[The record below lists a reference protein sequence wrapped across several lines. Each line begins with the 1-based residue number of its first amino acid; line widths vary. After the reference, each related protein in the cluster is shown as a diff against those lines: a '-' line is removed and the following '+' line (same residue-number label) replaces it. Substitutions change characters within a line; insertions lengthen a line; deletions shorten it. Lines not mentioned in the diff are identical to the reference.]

1 MNPTDAT
8 LVYLVDDDPTL
19 REALQS
25 LLESVGLRTLVCA
38 DVEGLL
44 EAYQPDAPGCLLLDV
59 RLPGRNTL
67 SVQQRLR
74 ERDIDLP
81 VIIITGHGDVT
92 MAVTAMKQGALDFLE
107 KPLNEQLLLD
117 CVHHALAEAR
127 TRRRTRARRQELGR
141 RFDTLT
147 PREQDVLR
155 RIAAGLSNRQIA
167 EALNLSRKTVE
178 VHRAKV
184 MEKMRADSLSQLIR
198 MAMAMD
204 ILKLYDDLDACATS
218 RDESPCA

>member
-1 MNPTDAT
+1 MNPTDAAP
-8 LVYLVDDDPTL
+8 VYLVDDDPIL
-19 REALQS
+19 RDALQS
-25 LLESVGLRTLVCA
+25 LLESVGLRTLACA
-38 DVEGLL
+38 DVEGFLQV
-44 EAYQPDAPGCLLLDV
+44 YHPDPPGCLLLDV
-59 RLPGRNTL
+59 RIPGRNDL
-67 SVQQRLR
+67 RVQQRLR
-74 ERDIDLP
+74 ERAIDIP
-81 VIIITGHGDVT
+81 VIIITGHGDVA

-107 KPLNEQLLLD
+107 KPFNEQLLLD

-127 TRRRTRARRQELGR
+127 ARRRAQVRRRELLS
-141 RFDTLT
+141 RFGTLT

-155 RIAAGLSNRQIA
+155 RIAEGLSNREIA

-204 ILKLYDDLDACATS
+204 ILKLYDELDA
-218 RDESPCA
+218 